1 MNFLKYDEK
10 VAIKVAREEA
20 REKGIIEG
28 MEKGMMKGM
37 EKGMVKGKKEIQN
50 YILDLIE
57 QGLSSEQI
65 KKKIESKRKK
75 TH

>member
-28 MEKGMMKGM
+28 MM
-37 EKGMVKGKKEIQN
+37 KGKKEGQT
-50 YILDLIE
+50 YVLELMA
-57 QGLSSEQI
+57 QGLSYEQI
-65 KKKIESKRKK
+65 KKKIEKTSKNNGRRGL
-75 TH
+75 